1 MTRKLESKGHCY
13 VACEIRIVT
22 AKAVLIHD
30 GAREA
35 WIPKSQIE
43 DRITENAGKDPDEF
57 EVGEHVELLLPEW
70 LATAKG
76 LL

>member
-1 MTRKLESKGHCY
+1 MTRKLEDKGHCY

-43 DRITENAGKDPDEF
+43 DPDEF
-57 EVGEHVELLLPEW
+57 EVGEHIELLLPEW
-70 LATAKG
+70 LAKAKG
-76 LL
+76 LI

>member
-13 VACEIRIVT
+13 IACEIRIVT

-35 WIPKSQIE
+35 WVPKSQIE
-43 DRITENAGKDPDEF
+43 DPDEF

-70 LATAKG
+70 LAKAKG
-76 LL
+76 LI

>member
-1 MTRKLESKGHCY
+1 MTRKLEDKGHCY

-43 DRITENAGKDPDEF
+43 DPDEF
-57 EVGEHVELLLPEW
+57 EVGEHTELLLPEW
-70 LATAKG
+70 LAKAKG
-76 LL
+76 LI

>member
-1 MTRKLESKGHCY
+1 MTRKLEDKGHSY
-13 VACEIRIVT
+13 IACEIRIVT

-43 DRITENAGKDPDEF
+43 DPDEF
-57 EVGEHVELLLPEW
+57 EVGEHTELLLPEW
-70 LATAKG
+70 LAKAKG
-76 LL
+76 LI